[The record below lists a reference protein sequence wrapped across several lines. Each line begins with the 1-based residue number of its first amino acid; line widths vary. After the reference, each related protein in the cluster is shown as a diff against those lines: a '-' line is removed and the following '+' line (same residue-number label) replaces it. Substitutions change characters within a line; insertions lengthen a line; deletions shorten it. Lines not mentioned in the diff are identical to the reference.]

1 MLKTNTLMPLRI
13 EDLTLVLGGERLIDG
28 ISLTMIEPGISVI
41 MGFNGAGKS
50 LLLRLLHGLV
60 PQTSGSIH
68 WAGEGSSEQMRLRQA
83 MVFQS
88 PVLLRRSV
96 AANIDF
102 ALKVRGL
109 GDVRRRDELLELVGL
124 SDLSERPARLLSG
137 GEQQRLALARALSCR
152 PEVLFLDEP
161 TANLDPASVALIED
175 TLKGAAAEGMKIIF
189 VTHDVGQ
196 ARRLATEIV
205 FLHEGKVEEQSLASA
220 FFAKPASNVAQA
232 YLEGRIVV

>member
-1 MLKTNTLMPLRI
+1 MSTVLPLRV
-13 EDLTLVLGGERLIDG
+13 EDLTLILGGEKLIDG
-28 ISLTMIEPGISVI
+28 LSLTMAEPGISVI

-50 LLLRLLHGLV
+50 LFLRLLHGLV

-68 WAGEGSSEQMRLRQA
+68 WAGEGNSENMRLRQA

-88 PVLLRRSV
+88 PILLRRSV

-109 GDVRRRDELLELVGL
+109 GSVRRRDELLELVGL
-124 SDLSERPARLLSG
+124 SHMLERPARLLSG

-175 TLKGAAAEGMKIIF
+175 TLKGAAADGMKIIF

-196 ARRLATEIV
+196 ARRMGAEIV
-205 FLHEGKVEEQSLASA
+205 FLHQGKLEEQS
-220 FFAKPASNVAQA
+220 PASTFFTRPVSRVSQA
-232 YLEGRIVV
+232 YLAGRIVV